1 MLSLLPVEF
10 MRHNFANSCSFTQQA
25 NIRKQWCSQEAFIFG
40 YQVNL
45 NSFISL
51 ELEYF
56 QLLPYFQVL
65 TSHQTVDSCI

>member
-10 MRHNFANSCSFTQQA
+10 MRHKFANSCSFTQQA

-40 YQVNL
+40 YQVNF

-51 ELEYF
+51 GLE
-56 QLLPYFQVL
+56 
-65 TSHQTVDSCI
+65 